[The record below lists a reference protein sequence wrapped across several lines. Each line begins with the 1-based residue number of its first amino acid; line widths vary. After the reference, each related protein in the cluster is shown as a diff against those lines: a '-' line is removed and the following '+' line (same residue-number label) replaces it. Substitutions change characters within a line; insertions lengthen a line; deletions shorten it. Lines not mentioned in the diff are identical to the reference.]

1 MRASRIAAGAAVVLT
16 TVLVSAGSA
25 LAVTIN
31 AFSPKAGL
39 AQDDP
44 YCPGGHVTIT
54 GTGFV
59 GDGGVPTVMF
69 GGNVKAIDVQV
80 GSDTT
85 LNVMVPNGAQ
95 TGPITVTTPLGT
107 ATTQTLTATDAA
119 TPIGEL
125 KLPNNL
131 FTVSPCWGRT
141 AHDSAYDTKSGSK
154 AVISNI
160 KPASGATGTK
170 VTITGSHFLGA
181 TVVKFGTA
189 KATFKV
195 NSDTKITATVP
206 AAAKSGK
213 ITITTPAG
221 TSTTGK
227 AFTKK

>member
-1 MRASRIAAGAAVVLT
+1 MRPHLGQGRRARRSPVPPSPSPSATSFRSRDDSPLRQLLRRRPAGPNALSCPDERVIFRGFGRSKGSGLMRASRIAAGAAVVLT

-54 GTGFV
+54 RTGFV

-69 GGNVKAIDVQV
+69 GGNVRAIDVQV

-107 ATTQTLTATDAA
+107 ATTQTLAATDAA

-131 FTVSPCWGRT
+131 F
-141 AHDSAYDTKSGSK
+141 
-154 AVISNI
+154 
-160 KPASGATGTK
+160 
-170 VTITGSHFLGA
+170 
-181 TVVKFGTA
+181 
-189 KATFKV
+189 
-195 NSDTKITATVP
+195 
-206 AAAKSGK
+206 
-213 ITITTPAG
+213 
-221 TSTTGK
+221 
-227 AFTKK
+227 